1 MGVVAGQMLRTCSA
15 LVNRLTVD
23 WLSSKTRSEL
33 IVFRATF
40 WVRTYSSWTWV
51 RMMKLS
57 SSLASEASSTALIS
71 WICAGGVSFSFLGQY
86 WEMLPN
92 LPHFLH
98 LTLVILSR
106 DLLVYDKDDGV
117 PVDPS
122 SFDFNVVFL
131 SDDP

>member
-1 MGVVAGQMLRTCSA
+1 
-15 LVNRLTVD
+15 
-23 WLSSKTRSEL
+23 
-33 IVFRATF
+33 
-40 WVRTYSSWTWV
+40 
-51 RMMKLS
+51 
-57 SSLASEASSTALIS
+57 
-71 WICAGGVSFSFLGQY
+71 
-86 WEMLPN
+86 MLPN